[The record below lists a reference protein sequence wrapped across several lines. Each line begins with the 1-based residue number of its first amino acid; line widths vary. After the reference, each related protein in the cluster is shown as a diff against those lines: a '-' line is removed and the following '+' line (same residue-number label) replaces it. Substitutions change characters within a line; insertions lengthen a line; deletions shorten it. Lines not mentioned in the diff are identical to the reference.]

1 MKLQPITAFWNKQYY
16 SSDYGKKLLAIMKE
30 FTEKLQTLNSEIN
43 SKEGQIFHAD
53 DCITV
58 FRNLGFLEDPIFL
71 RAVGPRANDK
81 ILMGRLWRLWI
92 TSWSLHSC
100 WELDGDVLDL
110 GTYNGKAFFTA
121 LKYSILKS
129 KNNQKKSGKVILADL
144 FEDPPKEAKKSEH
157 GPELYGQVSDMFQT
171 LCPEAIVVKG
181 FLPNSIKNFY
191 LQKVSWC
198 QIDLNKA
205 EADLECL
212 KFIYPLLNKGAH
224 IILDDYGASRYSKTQ
239 KMVDDFMIDKPERI
253 LELPTMQ
260 GLLIKK

>member
-16 SSDYGKKLLAIMKE
+16 SSDYGKKLLAIMNE
-30 FTEKLQTLNSEIN
+30 FTVKIKRLNNQINSE
-43 SKEGQIFHAD
+43 KGQIFHSD

-58 FRNLGFLEDPIFL
+58 FRNLGFLEDPVFI

-81 ILMGRLWRLWI
+81 VLMGRLWRLWI
-92 TSWSLHSC
+92 TSWSLYSC

-110 GTYNGKAFFTA
+110 GTYNGKAFFTS

-129 KNNQKKSGKVILADL
+129 DNKPKKNGKIILADL
-144 FEDPPKEAKKSEH
+144 FEDPPKEAKKSDH
-157 GPELYGQVSDMFQT
+157 GPELHGEVINMFQN
-171 LCPEAIVVKG
+171 LCPDAIVVKG
-181 FLPNSIKNFY
+181 FLPDSIKNY
-191 LQKVSWC
+191 NLQDVSWC
-198 QIDLNKA
+198 QLDLNKA

-212 KFIYPLLNKGAH
+212 KFVYPLLNKGAH
-224 IILDDYGASRYSKTQ
+224 VIFDDYGASRYSKTQ
-239 KMVDDFMIDKPERI
+239 QMIDEFMTDKPERI